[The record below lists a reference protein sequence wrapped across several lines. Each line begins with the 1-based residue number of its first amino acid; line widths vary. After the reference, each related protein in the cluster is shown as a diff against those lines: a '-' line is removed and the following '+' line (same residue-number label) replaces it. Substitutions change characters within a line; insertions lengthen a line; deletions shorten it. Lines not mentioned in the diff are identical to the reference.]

1 VIRSIDRLPPE
12 KRLAEVRVER
22 NTVRLADSL
31 PATNRFLIVEYE
43 RSRPNR
49 WGPYP
54 VGFDKLRELFI
65 GEGVERVEK
74 LATRGSRFGGTLY
87 SAWAERS

>member
-1 VIRSIDRLPPE
+1 MANSLHFIEDQDRFLR
-12 KRLAEVRVER
+12 KL
-22 NTVRLADSL
+22 L

-65 GEGVERVEK
+65 GEGVERVER
-74 LATRGSRFGGTLY
+74 LATRASRFGGTLY
-87 SAWAERS
+87 SALAERSR